1 MVEAIKAGDT
11 EKCQSIYTDVE
22 EQCNYVIDAKD
33 VPEGAERLHDCF
45 IGAATAYKDAALNLS
60 LSLTASSAQQQKER
74 YEDATEA
81 LKTAEDEMNKAS
93 FAMNDTSRQLNAE
106 DSD

>member
-1 MVEAIKAGDT
+1 MSG
-11 EKCQSIYTDVE
+11 
-22 EQCNYVIDAKD
+22 
-33 VPEGAERLHDCF
+33 RLSP
-45 IGAATAYKDAALNLS
+45 LS
-60 LSLTASSAQQQKER
+60 ASSAQQQKER

-93 FAMNDTSRQLNAE
+93 FAMNDISRQLNAE